1 MEMKTGSRR
10 GKGGSG
16 NSGDTPL
23 FVTPLV
29 IVCAWCAQQGR
40 LVVAMRP
47 LHDRRWYDG
56 SPASARV
63 LKAAGF
69 ASHGMCSA
77 CRPAVAAEWGVPL
90 STHVAS

>member
-1 MEMKTGSRR
+1 MKTGSRR

-23 FVTPLV
+23 FVEPRLLA
-29 IVCAWCAQQGR
+29 CAWCLQQGR
-40 LVVAMRP
+40 LVVAVRP
-47 LHDRRWYDG
+47 LDVRRWYDG
-56 SPASARV
+56 SLAFALV

-90 STHVAS
+90 SAHVAS